1 MSFLK
6 RLLTGRPPR
15 PSEIPPGKRSADT
28 AESTTHVAGGTPGSE
43 RAPDNTKMNAG
54 DDLEAKLAQAV
65 AKHASPEQIE
75 ALAVQVLAISPHN
88 DAARLAWK
96 QSRKAQGKSLS
107 LDLPENEK
115 RAIYRDLKLTE
126 SRLESFNIQRYQGKL
141 QTTRN
146 LKETMQLTSA
156 LLSEA
161 QEAARTSIRDKYRL
175 SAFQLELLRSEAE
188 LLMWDAHDASASD
201 QPAAKAE
208 PYRSRLLCPHCST
221 RSVAAYWPPDGDRY
235 ALCWQTAQETLGGP
249 GEYRL
254 PVLCGGCGKKWY
266 VVWDDSPPD
275 PIGGLFL
282 QHLDRM
288 IDRYPALVNRLTS
301 DDILGGAVI
310 TFAEIIRER
319 QDTGSWNAGSISR
332 GFQVDNLFNLVT
344 LLPAADA
351 AQARR
356 FLPRGYMAY
365 LDECVERLAPNNI
378 FREVS
383 LIHWIYIF
391 LPAAETCIAH
401 LAVFAPPSSLTN
413 NRRVGLFPMELLTE
427 QEARQFIR

>member
-1 MSFLK
+1 M
-6 RLLTGRPPR
+6 
-15 PSEIPPGKRSADT
+15 
-28 AESTTHVAGGTPGSE
+28 
-43 RAPDNTKMNAG
+43 
-54 DDLEAKLAQAV
+54 AQAV
-65 AKHASPEQIE
+65 GEHASPVQIE
-75 ALAVQVLAISPHN
+75 ALVVQVLATSPHN
-88 DAARLAWK
+88 DAARVAWK
-96 QSRKAQGKSLS
+96 KSRKAQGKSLF

-126 SRLESFNIQRYQGKL
+126 SRLEWFNIQRYQGKL

-175 SAFQLELLRSEAE
+175 SAFQLELLWSEAE

-282 QHLDRM
+282 QHLDRL
-288 IDRYPALVNRLTS
+288 IDQYPALINRLIS
-301 DDILGGAVI
+301 DDILGAVVFNVSTLI
-310 TFAEIIRER
+310 QER
-319 QDTGSWNAGSISR
+319 QNAGSWSGGPTQC
-332 GFQVDNLFNLVT
+332 GFTVGNLFNLVT
-344 LLPAADA
+344 LLPAANI

-356 FLPRGYMAY
+356 LFPRGYMAY
-365 LDECVERLAPNNI
+365 MDACAQQLAPDNI

-383 LIHWIYIF
+383 LIHWIYIY
-391 LPAAETCIAH
+391 LPDAETCVAH
-401 LAVFAPPSSLTN
+401 LGCFTVPSPLTDH
-413 NRRVGLFPMELLTE
+413 RHVGIVPVELLTE
-427 QEARQFIR
+427 QESRQFAR